1 MEIVAAV
8 IEAVM
13 GIMSA
18 WLVLM
23 LLYQL
28 CISFFGFKRN
38 TKNYQDHDP
47 QMRFL
52 VLVPAHNEE
61 AVIADIIDNLEHMEY
76 PRELYDFYILADNCT
91 DRTVEVA
98 RRMGANVLES
108 HKGKSR
114 CADRQAHRLAEGAQR
129 PGRISGS
136 LRPGH
141 VL

>member
-1 MEIVAAV
+1 
-8 IEAVM
+8 M

-61 AVIADIIDNLEHMEY
+61 AVIADIIDNLSTWNIRASCMTFISL
-76 PRELYDFYILADNCT
+76 PIIA
-91 DRTVEVA
+91 RT
-98 RRMGANVLES
+98 GPW
-108 HKGKSR
+108 K
-114 CADRQAHRLAEGAQR
+114 
-129 PGRISGS
+129 
-136 LRPGH
+136 
-141 VL
+141 

>member
-13 GIMSA
+13 GVMSA
-18 WLVLM
+18 WLVVM

-61 AVIADIIDNLEHMEY
+61 AVIADIIDNLE
-76 PRELYDFYILADNCT
+76 
-91 DRTVEVA
+91 
-98 RRMGANVLES
+98 
-108 HKGKSR
+108 
-114 CADRQAHRLAEGAQR
+114 RLT
-129 PGRISGS
+129 PWPDIRIITTWSCS
-136 LRPGH
+136 LTPTT
-141 VL
+141 

>member
-1 MEIVAAV
+1 
-8 IEAVM
+8 M
-13 GIMSA
+13 GVMSA
-18 WLVLM
+18 WLVVM

-76 PRELYDFYILADNCT
+76 PIY
-91 DRTVEVA
+91 V
-98 RRMGANVLES
+98 GS
-108 HKGKSR
+108 SS
-114 CADRQAHRLAEGAQR
+114 AEEDLKKTN
-129 PGRISGS
+129 IT
-136 LRPGH
+136 L
-141 VL
+141 

>member
-1 MEIVAAV
+1 
-8 IEAVM
+8 M
-13 GIMSA
+13 GVMSA
-18 WLVLM
+18 WLVVM

-28 CISFFGFKRN
+28 SISFFGFKRN

-91 DRTVEVA
+91 DRTVEVEMCI
-98 RRMGANVLES
+98 R
-108 HKGKSR
+108 
-114 CADRQAHRLAEGAQR
+114 DRAE
-129 PGRISGS
+129 PGRPAAEQGAPAHCRIHCPA
-136 LRPGH
+136 L
-141 VL
+141 

>member
-1 MEIVAAV
+1 MEIIAAV

-13 GIMSA
+13 GVMSA

-98 RRMGANVLES
+98 RRMGANVLKATRRVPMRRPAS
-108 HKGKSR
+108 PSSCR
-114 CADRQAHRLAEGAQR
+114 RRLT
-129 PGRISGS
+129 PWPDIRIITTW
-136 LRPGH
+136 
-141 VL
+141 